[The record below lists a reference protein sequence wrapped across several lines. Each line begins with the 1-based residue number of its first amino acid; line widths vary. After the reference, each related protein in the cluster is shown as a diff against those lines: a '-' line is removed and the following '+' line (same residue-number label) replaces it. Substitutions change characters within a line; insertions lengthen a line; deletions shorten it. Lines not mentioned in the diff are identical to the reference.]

1 MGSLLKTTRAS
12 QVFSVAGLPDVTVTK
27 VPPAAAGDPPR
38 WQVRL
43 GGLDVFDPAT
53 MTTSHT
59 QGSDVPAWLLDSDY
73 NGRVFRATQVFFPR
87 TGAWEAMQKALKAQ
101 FEPGVFEHLAGDT
114 SAPFF
119 AGEHNQIAVKVI
131 DDRGNEL
138 VVVKALA

>member
-1 MGSLLKTTRAS
+1 VEVTTLPAS
-12 QVFSVAGLPDVTVTK
+12 EPG
-27 VPPAAAGDPPR
+27 GDPR

-43 GGLDVFDPAT
+43 VGLDTFDPAKMET
-53 MTTSHT
+53 DHT
-59 QGSDVPAWLLDSDY
+59 KGTDVPCWLLDSDY

-101 FEPGVFEHLAGDT
+101 FAPGVFDHLAGDT

-119 AGEHNQIAVKVI
+119 AGEQRQVAVKVI

-138 VVVKALA
+138 VVVKALT